1 MIAKILLYAAIFI
14 IVRAWLKILFKPKTQ
29 VKSKNTADTKSFNSK
44 DVFEADYKVVKD
56 D

>member
-14 IVRAWLKILFKPKTQ
+14 IVRSWLKILFKPKVQIKPQRPTQ
-29 VKSKNTADTKSFNSK
+29 KKDFSSK